1 MEITVKRYQK
11 TDFDL
16 WNKINE
22 ESKNGL
28 FFFNRNFMEYHA
40 DRFVDHSLLIYKKNK
55 VIALLPANE
64 REETIISHGGLTFG
78 SLVLPYSTKAAEVLE
93 IFDAIIF
100 YYKNLGFKKLLYK
113 AIPSIFSRYPAEE
126 DLYALFRNK
135 AQLVR
140 RDISTVIDL
149 KNKIEPNENK
159 KRLIKKCRNLQL
171 EIKESQQFEQ
181 YWELLSAVLK
191 KHNTTPVH
199 SVSEIKNL
207 KEKFPQ
213 NIRLFT
219 AEKDNT
225 IYGGVLLF
233 MFGNVVHTQ
242 YLASSAEGRQCGA
255 LDFLTDFLTGYFH
268 DQAYYSFGISTE
280 NNGQYLNEGLIM
292 QKESLGGRG
301 ICLDTYELTF

>member
-1 MEITVKRYQK
+1 MEITVRRYQK
-11 TDFDL
+11 TDFAL
-16 WNKINE
+16 WNQINE

-78 SLVLPYSTKAAEVLE
+78 SLILPYSTKTTEVLD
-93 IFDAIIF
+93 IFNSITAYFSEKGI
-100 YYKNLGFKKLLYK
+100 KKLVYK
-113 AIPSIFSRYPAEE
+113 SIPSIFSRYPAEE
-126 DLYALFRNK
+126 DLYVLFRNK

-171 EIKESQQFEQ
+171 EIKESQQFEA

-219 AEKDNT
+219 AEKEST
-225 IYGGVLLF
+225 IYAGILLF
-233 MFGNVVHTQ
+233 IFGKVVHTQ
-242 YLASSAEGRQCGA
+242 YLASSAEGRKCGA

-280 NNGQYLNEGLIM
+280 NNGTYLNEGLIM